1 VIWPLAFIVPE
12 GLNVTL
18 LTPLANQNAPRVPPE
33 VVNDKL
39 LVPESLPIPVTVA
52 TGAKEN
58 DIVPERSS
66 SPAVVAE
73 SEKVIVDVPDKKLK
87 PETVLDVVKA
97 IEEAPT
103 VTELSSSNMPGV
115 YSLLLDEDMTIDSG
129 DHSQELVLHIT
140 QASMAPVTRVIELY
154 RPDVTAGTTLG
165 ISSGNAQI
173 ST

>member
-1 VIWPLAFIVPE
+1 MIWPLAFIVPE

-39 LVPESLPIPVTVA
+39 LVPESLPIPVTVT

-58 DIVPERSS
+58 DITPERSS

-103 VTELSSSNMPGV
+103 RNVLP
-115 YSLLLDEDMTIDSG
+115 TIVL
-129 DHSQELVLHIT
+129 ELVKLGELIPWSRVNPRLVPELVKVILVEPT
-140 QASMAPVTRVIELY
+140 KGSLICGPKYLAPK
-154 RPDVTAGTTLG
+154 
-165 ISSGNAQI
+165 
-173 ST
+173 